1 VRFTVVHAPSI
12 LGLKPS
18 GVERLGEVLEAAG
31 LVTRLGAEHAGRVEP
46 PPYDPR
52 RDRETGILNP
62 AGLEEYS
69 RRLADTVMRELQ
81 RDRFPIVLGGDCS
94 NLIGCALAL
103 RRLGRFGVF
112 FLDGHADF
120 YQPDAEPSGE
130 VASMDL
136 ALVSGHGPGV
146 LADLEGRR
154 PLVREQD
161 IVAFGYRDA
170 EQQLEYGS
178 QDIRTTAIHV
188 FPFDEVR
195 RATVAAAAREAA
207 KILRDSDVEGVWIH
221 LDADVLD
228 DRVMPAVDY
237 RLPGGLSWEELSA
250 TLRAAMGTGK
260 AVGLNVG
267 IFNPALD
274 PDGTIARR
282 LVDCLVEGL
291 MSSRANA
298 RDLLE

>member
-1 VRFTVVHAPSI
+1 M
-12 LGLKPS
+12 
-18 GVERLGEVLEAAG
+18 GEVLEAAG
-31 LVTRLGAEHAGRVEP
+31 LGRRLGAELGGRVEP
-46 PPYDPR
+46 PPYDPS
-52 RDRETGILNP
+52 RDRATGILNP
-62 AGLEEYS
+62 AGLEEFS
-69 RRLADTVMRELQ
+69 RRLADAVVHVLQ
-81 RDRFPIVLGGDCS
+81 RGSFPVVLGGDCS

-120 YQPDAEPSGE
+120 YQPEAEPSGE

-136 ALVSGHGPGV
+136 AIVSGHGPGV
-146 LADLEGRR
+146 LTDIEGRR
-154 PLVREQD
+154 PLVREED

-170 EQQLEYGS
+170 EQQREYGS

-188 FPFDEVR
+188 FPLDEVR
-195 RATVAAAAREAA
+195 KATVAAAAGTAA
-207 KILRDSDVEGVWIH
+207 RLLQGRGVEGIWIH
-221 LDADVLD
+221 VDADVLD

-250 TLRAAMGTGK
+250 ALGAVMGTGK

-274 PDGTIARR
+274 PDGTLARH
-282 LVDCLVEGL
+282 LVECLVEGL
-291 MSSRANA
+291 MSSRA
-298 RDLLE
+298 